1 MQRTGCTPDPLDSLV
16 GETISSGTIG
26 SPDDKRPRVEQ
37 TAPALAVVVG
47 PKVEQLPPPTRT
59 ERAPS
64 AVSSPAS
71 SLAMSE
77 ARLRLAEAEHEL
89 ELAECR
95 MRAQAVNVHK
105 EHFNVEV

>member
-1 MQRTGCTPDPLDSLV
+1 MERTGFTPDPLDSSV

-37 TAPALAVVVG
+37 TAPAMAVVVG
-47 PKVEQLPPPTRT
+47 PKVEQHPPPTRT
-59 ERAPS
+59 GRS
-64 AVSSPAS
+64 ASAANSSAS

-89 ELAECR
+89 ELAECCA
-95 MRAQAVNVHK
+95 RASRECTQTA
-105 EHFNVEV
+105 FQR